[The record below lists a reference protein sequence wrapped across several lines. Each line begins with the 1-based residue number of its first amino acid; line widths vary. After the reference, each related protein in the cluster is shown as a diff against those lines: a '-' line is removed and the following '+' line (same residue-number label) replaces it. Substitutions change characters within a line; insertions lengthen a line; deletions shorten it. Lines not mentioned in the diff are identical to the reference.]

1 MPEYSPAMDFINFI
15 SSQTTCTMRRV
26 LQLTASLAIIFTIG
40 CNRPEKFEIRGKIT
54 NAPGQMI
61 YLEELMVASVRPV
74 DSAKISSGGEFTL
87 KQHTG
92 MPTFFLLKLK
102 ENNFITLLI
111 DSAEKITIEADAI
124 NFARDYKVEG
134 SPGSL
139 LVQELNNKLNTTK
152 QKLDSI
158 TSLYTIYEGSP
169 EIEQLK
175 KEWGESYQKI
185 VQEQVDYSTNFVSEH
200 PFSMA
205 SVLALYQKFNDE
217 NYVVRDLH
225 ALRVAASALNSFYP
239 NSEHVKALYA
249 NTLQLIATERAGKV
263 RKIIEENA
271 ENSPD
276 IVLPDPDGKEIALSS
291 FRGKYVL
298 VHFWS
303 ALDENSRI
311 VNPVL
316 AEIYSKYKNRG
327 FEIYQVSVDNDRNKW
342 LEAIEEDRLVW
353 TNVGDMK
360 GSIQPVM
367 FYNIQSIPYNYLLD
381 KEGVILAKNLTGPAI
396 DKTLSSIFK

>member
-1 MPEYSPAMDFINFI
+1 
-15 SSQTTCTMRRV
+15 MRRF

>member
-1 MPEYSPAMDFINFI
+1 
-15 SSQTTCTMRRV
+15 MRRV
-26 LQLTASLAIIFTIG
+26 LELTACLAIVISTG
-40 CNRPEKFEIRGKIT
+40 CHRPKAFEIRGKVT
-54 NAPGQMI
+54 NASGRMI
-61 YLEELMVASVRPV
+61 YLEELLVNSVRPV
-74 DSAKISSGGEFTL
+74 DSAKINSGGEFVL
-87 KQHTG
+87 KEHTG
-92 MPTFFLLKLK
+92 MPTFYLLKLA

-111 DSAEKITIEADAI
+111 DSAEKVTIEADAI
-124 NFARDYKVEG
+124 NFARDYLVDG

-158 TSLYTIYEGSP
+158 NSLYTIYEGSP
-169 EIEQLK
+169 DIEQLK
-175 KEWGESYQKI
+175 KEWGEAYHEI
-185 VQEQVDYSTNFVSEH
+185 VQEQVDYSTNFVMEH

-205 SVLALYQKFNDE
+205 NVLALYQKFNDE

-249 NTLQLIATERAGKV
+249 NTLQLIATERADKV
-263 RKIIEENA
+263 RRIIEENA

-276 IVLPDPDGKEIALSS
+276 ILLPDREGREIALKS

-298 VHFWS
+298 LHFWS
-303 ALDENSRI
+303 ALDPNSRI

-316 AEIYSKYKNRG
+316 AEVYKKYKNRG
-327 FEIYQVSVDNDRNKW
+327 FEIYQVSVDEDREKW
-342 LEAIEEDRLVW
+342 VEALEEDQMVW

-360 GSIQPVM
+360 GSVQPVM
-367 FYNIQSIPYNYLLD
+367 FYNIKSIPYNYLLD
-381 KEGVILAKNLTGPAI
+381 KEGVIVAKNLIGPAI
-396 DKTLSSIFK
+396 DKTLSAIFR

>member
-1 MPEYSPAMDFINFI
+1 
-15 SSQTTCTMRRV
+15 MRRV

-40 CNRPEKFEIRGKIT
+40 CNQPEKFEIRGKIT

-61 YLEELMVASVRPV
+61 YLEELMVASARPV

-92 MPTFFLLKLK
+92 MPTFFLLKLT

-124 NFARDYKVEG
+124 NFARDYTVEG

-185 VQEQVDYSTNFVSEH
+185 VQEQVDYSTNFVSKH

-381 KEGVILAKNLTGPAI
+381 KEGMILAKNLTGPAI

>member
-1 MPEYSPAMDFINFI
+1 M
-15 SSQTTCTMRRV
+15 MRRV

-61 YLEELMVASVRPV
+61 YLEELLVASVRPV

-175 KEWGESYQKI
+175 IEWGESYQKI

-276 IVLPDPDGKEIALSS
+276 ILLPDPNGKEIALSS

-316 AEIYSKYKNRG
+316 AEIYAKYKNRG

-367 FYNIQSIPYNYLLD
+367 FYNIQSVPYNYLLD

>member
-1 MPEYSPAMDFINFI
+1 MSRILK
-15 SSQTTCTMRRV
+15 V
-26 LQLTASLAIIFTIG
+26 TACLAIILTIG

-54 NAPGQMI
+54 NETGRMI
-61 YLEELMVASVRPV
+61 YLEELLVTSVRPV
-74 DSAKISSGGEFTL
+74 DSARVNANGEFTL
-87 KQHTG
+87 KQHTS
-92 MPTFFLLKLK
+92 MPTFFLLKRS
-102 ENNFITLLI
+102 ENNFITLLL
-111 DSAEKITIEADAI
+111 DSAEKVTIEADAI

-169 EIEQLK
+169 DIVQLK
-175 KEWGESYQKI
+175 KEWGEAYQKI

-217 NYVVRDLH
+217 NYVIRDLH

-239 NSEHVKALYA
+239 NSEHVKALYT
-249 NTLQLIATERAGKV
+249 NTLQLIATERSEKF
-263 RKIIEENA
+263 RQLLDENA
-271 ENSPD
+271 ENSPE
-276 IVLPDPDGKEIALSS
+276 ILLPDVNGKEIALSS

-303 ALDENSRI
+303 AMDQNSRI

-316 AEIYSKYKNRG
+316 AEIYKKYKNRG
-327 FEIYQVSVDNDRNKW
+327 FEIYQVSVDNNREKW
-342 LEAIEEDRLVW
+342 LEAIEDDQLVW

-360 GSIQPVM
+360 GSTQPVM
-367 FYNIQSIPYNYLLD
+367 FYNVQSIPYNYLLD
-381 KEGVILAKNLTGPAI
+381 KEGVIVAKNLTGPAI
-396 DKTLSSIFK
+396 DKTLSSIFR

>member
-1 MPEYSPAMDFINFI
+1 MDFINFI
-15 SSQTTCTMRRV
+15 GLTKYVEMRRFIYITACITIV
-26 LQLTASLAIIFTIG
+26 LFTACSHPG
-40 CNRPEKFEIRGKIT
+40 KFEIRGRIT
-54 NAPGQMI
+54 NASGKMI
-61 YLEELMVASVRPV
+61 YLEELMVASVKSV
-74 DSAKISSGGEFTL
+74 DSAKINSSGEFTL
-87 KQHTG
+87 KQQTG
-92 MPTFFLLKLK
+92 MPTFYLLKLA

-111 DSAEKITIEADAI
+111 DSAEKVTIEADAI
-124 NFARDYKVEG
+124 NFTRDYKVEG

-139 LVQELNNKLNTTK
+139 LVQQLNYKLNTTK

-158 TSLYTIYEGSP
+158 SSLYSLYAGSP
-169 EIEQLK
+169 DIEQMK
-175 KEWGESYQKI
+175 TGWKSAYDKI
-185 VQEQVDYSTNFVSEH
+185 VQDQIDYSTSFVSEH

-239 NSEHVKALYA
+239 GSEHVKALYA
-249 NTLQLIATERAGKV
+249 NTLQLIASERAGKV
-263 RKIIEENA
+263 QELIREHG

-276 IVLPDPDGKEIALSS
+276 IVLPDVRGKEIPLSS

-303 ALDENSRI
+303 AVDQNSRI

-316 AEIYSKYKNRG
+316 AEIYQKYKNRG
-327 FEIYQVSVDNDRNKW
+327 FEIYQVSVDKDSKEW
-342 LEAIEEDRLVW
+342 LDAIEKDKLVW

-360 GSIQPVM
+360 GSIQAVM
-367 FYNIQSIPYNYLLD
+367 HYNIRSVPFNYLLD
-381 KEGVILAKNLTGPAI
+381 PEGAIVARNLTGPAI
-396 DKTLSSIFK
+396 DKTLSAIFR